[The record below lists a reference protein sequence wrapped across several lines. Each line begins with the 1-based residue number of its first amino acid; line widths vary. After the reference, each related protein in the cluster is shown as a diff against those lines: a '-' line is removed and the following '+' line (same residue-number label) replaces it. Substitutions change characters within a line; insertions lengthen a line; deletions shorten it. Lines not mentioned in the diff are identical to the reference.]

1 MAAAQ
6 RPPRKR
12 LRVSQVFVSDTH
24 MEPLAGFGQPRAAYK
39 CAASAN
45 DGGCASTRRAHV
57 AAGQIAMNSCR

>member
-24 MEPLAGFGQPRAAYK
+24 MEPLAGFGQPRAAYT

-45 DGGCASTRRAHV
+45 DGGVVPRPGALMSLPGR
-57 AAGQIAMNSCR
+57 SP